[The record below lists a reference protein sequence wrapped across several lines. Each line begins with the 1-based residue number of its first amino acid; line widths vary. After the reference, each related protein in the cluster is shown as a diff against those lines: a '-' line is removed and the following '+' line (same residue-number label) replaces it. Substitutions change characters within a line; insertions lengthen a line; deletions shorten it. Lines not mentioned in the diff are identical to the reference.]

1 MDALIAHRLAKL
13 DEATSY
19 LEERLEKTASRLEE
33 KIEKTA
39 SELEKKAEES
49 DAKLEGRIRVL
60 EISFARMLGWSAGGA
75 AVGSAAFQVVVW
87 FAQRGM

>member
-13 DEATSY
+13 DETTAD
-19 LEERLEKTASRLEE
+19 LEEQLDKTAAALGQKVEV
-33 KIEKTA
+33 TA
-39 SELEKKAEES
+39 AELERRFE
-49 DAKLEGRIRVL
+49 DGLAKLEGRVRVL